1 MRTRLNSLPLFWRVF
16 GTNAAVLVLAFLA
29 LVFAPVTVSVPPTA
43 IELAVLAVGLACLLA
58 LNLGMLRPA
67 FRPLDELVET
77 MRGHDPLSPG
87 KRVRVSG
94 GPAVAALAQTFNEM
108 LDRLESERRDSA
120 RRALLVQEGERQ
132 RIARELHDEVGQTLT
147 GVMLQVEGLAGRIPD
162 ELQDQL
168 DELRET
174 ARHGTEE
181 VRRIARRLRPEAL
194 EDLGL
199 ESALAALAAAIGEQ
213 AELRIERR
221 LEPALPLSQEQELV
235 VYRIAQEALTNV
247 ARHADATEVQL
258 HLAQANQH
266 VVLTVRDDGGG
277 LPPGAFRSSQGIR
290 GMRERAMLIGAQLT
304 IGEPAAGGTEVQLSH
319 PCRTENRMTT
329 PLTTHILIAD
339 DHPIV
344 LRGLRM
350 VLDAQPDLAVVAEA
364 TDGDQAVERALS
376 DEIHLAIL
384 DISMP
389 RKTGLQAAREITHRK
404 PEVRVLM
411 LSMHDNEQYLFEA
424 IRAGASGYVLKSA
437 VDRDLVEACRAAM
450 RGEPFLYPGAVRALM
465 REYLDR
471 ARAGEALHKEL
482 LTPREEEIVKL
493 VAEAHTNEEI
503 GEMLFISKKT
513 VERHRANILEKL
525 GMRDRV
531 ELTRYAIRRGLVQ
544 P

>member
-1 MRTRLNSLPLFWRVF
+1 
-16 GTNAAVLVLAFLA
+16 
-29 LVFAPVTVSVPPTA
+29 
-43 IELAVLAVGLACLLA
+43 
-58 LNLGMLRPA
+58 
-67 FRPLDELVET
+67 
-77 MRGHDPLSPG
+77 
-87 KRVRVSG
+87 
-94 GPAVAALAQTFNEM
+94 
-108 LDRLESERRDSA
+108 
-120 RRALLVQEGERQ
+120 
-132 RIARELHDEVGQTLT
+132 
-147 GVMLQVEGLAGRIPD
+147 
-162 ELQDQL
+162 
-168 DELRET
+168 
-174 ARHGTEE
+174 
-181 VRRIARRLRPEAL
+181 
-194 EDLGL
+194 
-199 ESALAALAAAIGEQ
+199 
-213 AELRIERR
+213 
-221 LEPALPLSQEQELV
+221 
-235 VYRIAQEALTNV
+235 
-247 ARHADATEVQL
+247 
-258 HLAQANQH
+258 
-266 VVLTVRDDGGG
+266 
-277 LPPGAFRSSQGIR
+277 
-290 GMRERAMLIGAQLT
+290 
-304 IGEPAAGGTEVQLSH
+304 
-319 PCRTENRMTT
+319 MTT
-329 PLTTHILIAD
+329 PLTTNILIAD

-376 DEIHLAIL
+376 GEIDLAIL

-411 LSMHDNEQYLFEA
+411 LSMHDSEQYLFEA

-503 GEMLFISKKT
+503 GAMLFISKKT